1 MKFARIVF
9 LIAGIYGLVVMLP
22 QYFLEDRIGRDTS
35 PPISHAEF
43 YYGFIGVTIARQFL
57 FLIISNDPLRYR
69 AMMIPAVLE
78 KAVFVAPTI
87 ILFLQGRITRITLAP
102 AGLAAALTFM
112 LRSGATR
119 PFP

>member
-1 MKFARIVF
+1 
-9 LIAGIYGLVVMLP
+9 
-22 QYFLEDRIGRDTS
+22 
-35 PPISHAEF
+35 
-43 YYGFIGVTIARQFL
+43 
-57 FLIISNDPLRYR
+57 
-69 AMMIPAVLE
+69 MMIPAVLE